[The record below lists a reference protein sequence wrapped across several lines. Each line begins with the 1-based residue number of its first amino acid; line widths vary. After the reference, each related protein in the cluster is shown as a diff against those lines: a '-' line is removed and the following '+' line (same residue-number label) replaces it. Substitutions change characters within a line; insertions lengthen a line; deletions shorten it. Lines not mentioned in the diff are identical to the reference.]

1 MGLLTKRQ
9 QDLYDAFYDSTHDNN
24 FLDEKT
30 EILVGLSAALAM
42 NCSPCTTY
50 YLEKAAQASIDKGAI
65 SEVLGKVMAV
75 AAGQKRLQ
83 MLEVMEKQKAD

>member
-9 QDLYDAFYDSTHDNN
+9 QDLYDAFYESTHDNN

-50 YLEKAAQASIDKGAI
+50 YLEKAAHASIDKGAI